1 MRKALRPEGNTY
13 NIAGALPAREQEE
26 ATMPSTDLALVAHLM
41 RRAGFGATRP
51 ELEGYATQSYEGIV
65 EDLLHPERFPEVADD
80 VVVRYWMELNN
91 PDSVEPWNTR
101 WMYRMVNT
109 ARPLEEKM
117 ALFWHHVFA
126 TSVGKSEHG
135 PSSKAQI
142 DLFRRNA
149 VSDMRTILVDL
160 ARDPAMIH
168 WLDNCENYGDRP
180 NENWGRELLEL
191 FSMGVGKYTEQD
203 IKMASRAFTGW
214 TFIQPIPL
222 DPYGRYPSEFV
233 YREDDHDDSEKTFL
247 GHVGRLTGEDIIDI
261 VAKQPATARFISRHL
276 YNFFVADEPQVP
288 SWHEVPP
295 REPEAIDALCSAY
308 FDSDGSV
315 REMLRVLFSSDFFK
329 DARFTKVKSPA
340 ELAAGTIKLAGT
352 HRFPDPALHDA
363 PTATGLMGQHL
374 MTPPTVEGWHTGREW
389 IDCGTLAERVN
400 FAVNEVADP
409 TLPGIGAIADRLAAE
424 AGPLAPD
431 QFVDRT
437 LDLVGPMIVESQ
449 TREALLDYA
458 NSGGDLRFDTDAE
471 REESS
476 ARVARMVQ
484 FIVASVEYQFC

>member
-1 MRKALRPEGNTY
+1 MS
-13 NIAGALPAREQEE
+13 
-26 ATMPSTDLALVAHLM
+26 STDLALIAHLM
-41 RRAGFGATRP
+41 RRAGFGATRA
-51 ELEGYATQSYEGIV
+51 ELEEYAKQGYEDTV
-65 EDLLHPERFPEVADD
+65 EDLLHPDRFPEVADD
-80 VVVRYWMELNN
+80 VVIRYWLELNN

-101 WMYRMVNT
+101 WLYRMVNT
-109 ARPLEEKM
+109 ERPLEEKM

-135 PSSKAQI
+135 LSSKTQI

-160 ARDPAMIH
+160 AKDPAMIH
-168 WLDNCENYGDRP
+168 WLDNSENHSDQP

-191 FSMGVGKYTEQD
+191 FSMGVGNYTEDD

-222 DPYGRYPSEFV
+222 DPYGRYPSEFI

-247 GHVGRLTGEDIIDI
+247 GHSGRFNGEDIIDI
-261 VAKQPATARFISRHL
+261 IVKQPATARFISRHM

-288 SWHEVPP
+288 SWNDVPP
-295 REPEAIDALCSAY
+295 RDPAAIDELCDAY
-308 FDSDGSV
+308 FESDGDV
-315 REMLRVLFSSDFFK
+315 RAMLRVLFNSDFFK
-329 DARFTKVKSPA
+329 DARFSKVKSPA
-340 ELAAGTIKLAGT
+340 ELVAGTIKLAGT
-352 HRFPDPALHDA
+352 HTFPDPSLHAA
-363 PTATGLMGQHL
+363 PAAAGLMGQHL

-400 FAVNEVADP
+400 FAVNELADRS
-409 TLPGIGAIADRLAAE
+409 LPGIRAISDRLALE
-424 AGPLAPD
+424 ERPLTPD
-431 QFVDRT
+431 EFVDHT
-437 LDLVGPMIVESQ
+437 LDLVGPMTVESH

-458 NSGGDLRFDTDAE
+458 NSGGDLRFDSEAD

-484 FIVASVEYQFC
+484 FIVASVEYQFG